1 MDFERYTVSEITEI
15 ISDLLTMP
23 GKFFLIGEV
32 SGVKYSSSGHIY
44 FTLKDENACISAVI
58 WKFRRNYMN
67 FLPENGQKVVVNGS
81 LKVYKPNGTY
91 SVDCESIKDA
101 GEGNI
106 LLMLEMRKKKY
117 REAGYFDV
125 EKKKEIPKNP
135 RRIGIITSPTGAVLH
150 DFLRVTGRRN
160 NSIDIVILPA
170 PVQGADAA
178 WIISERIRQ
187 ANRCRIADVLVI
199 ARGGGSIEDLLPF
212 SEECLIQA
220 VYDSEIP
227 VVSAVGH
234 ETDWTLCDLVA
245 DLRAATPS
253 VAGELVC
260 EKKDDYISV
269 LSFLY
274 RNMLSD
280 VRIKI
285 SEAESVLRESINVIR
300 SNVEKRINSA
310 KTEVDSSGIKYLV
323 HNINSRIF
331 SYNMEIDNLLAK
343 TENSVKSRLSLMS
356 EVLGSTEEQIKN
368 NIKTFLERK
377 ESALN
382 LYLTTLSAFNP
393 QLILNKGYAVVSDMD
408 GVTIKDA
415 KQVSDNDIL
424 NVRLSKG
431 KMIVKVVNNG
441 RV

>member
-1 MDFERYTVSEITEI
+1 
-15 ISDLLTMP
+15 
-23 GKFFLIGEV
+23 
-32 SGVKYSSSGHIY
+32 
-44 FTLKDENACISAVI
+44 
-58 WKFRRNYMN
+58 
-67 FLPENGQKVVVNGS
+67 
-81 LKVYKPNGTY
+81 
-91 SVDCESIKDA
+91 
-101 GEGNI
+101 
-106 LLMLEMRKKKY
+106 
-117 REAGYFDV
+117 
-125 EKKKEIPKNP
+125 
-135 RRIGIITSPTGAVLH
+135 
-150 DFLRVTGRRN
+150 
-160 NSIDIVILPA
+160 
-170 PVQGADAA
+170 
-178 WIISERIRQ
+178 
-187 ANRCRIADVLVI
+187 
-199 ARGGGSIEDLLPF
+199 
-212 SEECLIQA
+212 
-220 VYDSEIP
+220 
-227 VVSAVGH
+227 
-234 ETDWTLCDLVA
+234 
-245 DLRAATPS
+245 
-253 VAGELVC
+253 
-260 EKKDDYISV
+260 
-269 LSFLY
+269 
-274 RNMLSD
+274 MLSD

-285 SEAESVLRESINVIR
+285 SEAESVLRESINGIR